1 MQQGEPV
8 VGSYSR
14 ASVAAGRSLVSH
26 SSYCPFS
33 AVPWPPFLLLD
44 RTGKEESLICDCDP
58 RSAHRNVLLGGSL
71 YASILAVSW
80 LWDLLFPRVGNSSLQ
95 SLRNHFP
102 RLWLGSSSLAVCW
115 DAAGAPPELSQ
126 QLGGV
131 W

>member
-58 RSAHRNVLLGGSL
+58 RSAHPNVLLGAFAVCFHPGRV
-71 YASILAVSW
+71 LAV
-80 LWDLLFPRVGNSSLQ
+80 
-95 SLRNHFP
+95 
-102 RLWLGSSSLAVCW
+102 GSAFSTGWEQLLAVPQESLPQ
-115 DAAGAPPELSQ
+115 AVA
-126 QLGGV
+126 
-131 W
+131 